1 MIIVL
6 VGASGSGKSTLQKVI
21 CKNYK
26 MTTIVSC
33 TTRPPRQGEVNG
45 EDYYFIDYDKF
56 EQAKKENYFIET
68 AVYNNWHYG
77 LAKNRLVDNSV
88 VVLTPSGLRRLIKY
102 NNSLEEPYE
111 IISFYIDVDQRSRL
125 IKLLQRGDDIM
136 EAIRRSLSDVGQ
148 FDDVGN
154 ETTYVIKNI
163 EFRFTP
169 EQMFIHLDRALE
181 DYHLNIVN
189 TIYGEGDDDNV
200 SV

>member
-6 VGASGSGKSTLQKVI
+6 VGASGSGKSTLQKII
-21 CKNYK
+21 CKNYE
-26 MTTIVSC
+26 MDTIISC
-33 TTRPPRQGEVNG
+33 TTRPARQGEVAG
-45 EDYYFIDYDKF
+45 EDYYFVSDDIF
-56 EQAKKENYFIET
+56 EQAEKEGCFIET

-77 LAKNRLVDNSV
+77 IAKNCLKDNSV
-88 VVLTPSGLRRLIKY
+88 AVLTPSGLRRLTKY

-154 ETTYVIKNI
+154 ETTYVIKNK

-181 DYHLNIVN
+181 DYHLGIINKD
-189 TIYGEGDDDNV
+189 YGGDDNE